1 MKTDGFL
8 TPLDLAWSRDSA
20 EKSYLQHKMIESA
33 DEICDERRS
42 PLEDRHAGNYRTT
55 EICRVCVAMDA
66 SKSVSWKARRQ
77 STLEH
82 R

>member
-1 MKTDGFL
+1 
-8 TPLDLAWSRDSA
+8 
-20 EKSYLQHKMIESA
+20 MIEST

-55 EICRVCVAMDA
+55 EIRRVCVAMDA

>member
-1 MKTDGFL
+1 
-8 TPLDLAWSRDSA
+8 
-20 EKSYLQHKMIESA
+20 MIESA

-42 PLEDRHAGNYRTT
+42 PLEDRHAGSYRTT
-55 EICRVCVAMDA
+55 EIRRVCVAMDA